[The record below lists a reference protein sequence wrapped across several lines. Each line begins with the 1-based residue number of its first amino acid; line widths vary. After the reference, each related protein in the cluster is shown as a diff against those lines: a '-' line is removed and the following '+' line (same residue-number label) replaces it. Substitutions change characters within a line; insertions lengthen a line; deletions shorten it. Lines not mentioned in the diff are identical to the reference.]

1 MHVKPADRDAA
12 SAGASHS
19 GRQLKEPSSLRKV
32 RLGGGAAR
40 VPASNQT
47 IDSPLRTLVSA
58 IGQSLGARTPLRKQN
73 GSSSAAAAAKNEP
86 ASCST
91 PVSSTR
97 RMANNA
103 ASSSSQTPV
112 RHTTSAR
119 VTITASTPRK
129 SSLSSSSSATSSSS
143 VSSST
148 PLKKHPVSAASSQT
162 PISKKSSASSSFG
175 SATRS
180 SNNPTTPIARRGTT
194 MPPRTP
200 TAAAARTQNN
210 PTTPVSK
217 YTSIPTPAK
226 KQAGGMTTPISK
238 QPTTPYLKDRRQ
250 KNPTSNSP
258 ISKQNTVPPTTP
270 VNGFSNSRTPLNTH
284 GSNIPFYTPKS
295 TLPNKSSLPSPLQPR
310 DTNIPE
316 SSRRLHF
323 GINLSAMAEQENL
336 GMCTPRSHSSAMA
349 DATYSFDKNRLAQ
362 IKARRNAFQKLLTS
376 PAQRVRMPETS
387 SQPAH
392 TPRRHHVGDENDPN
406 ADLSGSDLSVSH
418 SPTRRRVANSLF

>member
-1 MHVKPADRDAA
+1 MHIKPADRDAA

-19 GRQLKEPSSLRKV
+19 GRQLKEPSSVRKV

-47 IDSPLRTLVSA
+47 IDSPLRVFVSA

-73 GSSSAAAAAKNEP
+73 SSTSAAAAAKIEP

-91 PVSSTR
+91 PVSRTR
-97 RMANNA
+97 RMANNTEP
-103 ASSSSQTPV
+103 SSQTPV

-129 SSLSSSSSATSSSS
+129 SSLSSSTTSSSS

-148 PLKKHPVSAASSQT
+148 PMKKQPVSAVSSQT
-162 PISKKSSASSSFG
+162 PLSRKSSASSSFG

-200 TAAAARTQNN
+200 TAAVARTLNN

-217 YTSIPTPAK
+217 CTSIPT
-226 KQAGGMTTPISK
+226 QGGGMTTPISK
-238 QPTTPYLKDRRQ
+238 QSTTPYLKERRQ
-250 KNPTSNSP
+250 NNLTSP
-258 ISKQNTVPPTTP
+258 VTKQNTVPPTTP
-270 VNGFSNSRTPLNTH
+270 VNGFSNTRTPLNTH

-295 TLPNKSSLPSPLQPR
+295 NLPNKSTLPSPLQPR
-310 DTNIPE
+310 DTNVPE

-323 GINLSAMAEQENL
+323 GINLSAMTEQENMGL
-336 GMCTPRSHSSAMA
+336 CTPRSHSSAMA

-376 PAQRVRMPETS
+376 PAQRVRVPESS

-406 ADLSGSDLSVSH
+406 GDLSGSDLSVSQ